1 MISFPNAKINIGLR
15 ILGKREDGY
24 HNIETVYYPL
34 RGIIYDSLEII
45 RSSKFVI
52 HSAGLKIQGQ
62 KRKNLCVR
70 AYELLKKD
78 FSLSNVGIY
87 LYKAI
92 PMGAGLGGGSADGAF
107 MLKLLNHEFN
117 LGISDKKLSE
127 YAVCLGSDCPFFI
140 FNQPAYATGKGEII
154 KPLRE
159 IEQLKT
165 KHIVVVYPEIQVRTA
180 DAYKEVDKQPEN
192 KKRKMLKLSELVY
205 QPISE
210 WKRNI
215 VNDFEEVIFLK
226 YPILRKIKR
235 QLYDYGAVYASM
247 SGSGSAIYGV
257 FEQKPA
263 LTNLFKEY
271 KVWQG
276 QL

>member
-1 MISFPNAKINIGLR
+1 MICFPNAKINIGLR

-24 HNIETVYYPL
+24 HNIETVFYPL
-34 RGIIYDSLEII
+34 KGIIYDSLEII
-45 RSSKFVI
+45 RSHEFKI
-52 HSAGLKIQGQ
+52 HSAGLKIGG
-62 KRKNLCVR
+62 KKENNLCVR
-70 AYELLKKD
+70 AYKLLRKD
-78 FSLSNVGIY
+78 FFLPDIAVY

-107 MLKLLNHEFN
+107 MLKLLNNEFN
-117 LGISDKKLSE
+117 LGISDKKLRE
-127 YAVCLGSDCPFFI
+127 YAIRLGSDCPFFI
-140 FNQPAYATGKGEII
+140 LNQPAYATGKGEIL

-165 KHIVVVYPEIQVRTA
+165 KHIVVICPEIRIRTA
-180 DAYKEVDKQPEN
+180 DAYKEINKQPEN
-192 KKRKMLKLSELVY
+192 KKRKIRKLSELVY

-210 WKRNI
+210 WKKNI

-235 QLYDYGAVYASM
+235 QLYDYGALYASM
-247 SGSGSAIYGV
+247 SGSGSALYGI
-257 FEQKPA
+257 FENEPA
-263 LTNLFKEY
+263 LNNKFKKY

-276 QL
+276 RL